1 MVVEPSHLWEF
12 REVSIPRDTS
22 REVARQMLTSVAE
35 TDRWELARL
44 RRFPDGRRTVT
55 LRRRVIRALRTA

>member
-1 MVVEPSHLWEF
+1 MSAEASRLWEF
-12 REVSIPRDTS
+12 REVSIPRDVS

-35 TDRWELARL
+35 TDHWELARL

>member
-1 MVVEPSHLWEF
+1 MGGDEARLWEF
-12 REVSIPRDTS
+12 RELSIPRDAS
-22 REVARQMLTSVAE
+22 REAARQFLTSVAE

-55 LRRRVIRALRTA
+55 LRRRVIRVLRTA